1 MLKVG
6 KNLMLSRGEKVKG
19 FFIGML
25 SVIITKLKSEET
37 SVMIDSDTDYF
48 TLEEQELIRFK
59 AFSNSLKSDFSKSI
73 DKAIKLH
80 LKK

>member
-1 MLKVG
+1 
-6 KNLMLSRGEKVKG
+6 MLSRGEKVKG